1 MLRTQ
6 PESQTG
12 DLRFVQAESPE
23 QIETARALF
32 REYGA
37 ALGFSLC
44 FQDFDRELAELPG
57 RYAPPSGRLLLCL
70 VEDRA
75 AGCAALRRSDPEAC
89 EMKRLYVRPEFR
101 SRRLG
106 EKLARLVIDEAR
118 RGGYRRMRLDTL
130 PSMERAI
137 ALYRKL
143 GFKTI
148 EPYRDNPV
156 AGALFLELALDG

>member
-1 MLRTQ
+1 MPKTQ
-6 PESQTG
+6 AESQTG
-12 DLRFVQAESPE
+12 DVRFVQAESPE

-37 ALGFSLC
+37 SLGFSLC

-57 RYAPPSGRLLLCL
+57 RYAPPAGRLLLCL
-70 VEDRA
+70 VEDQA
-75 AGCAALRRSDPEAC
+75 AGCVALRQIDSEVC

-106 EKLARLVIDEAR
+106 EKLARLVIDEGR
-118 RGGYRRMRLDTL
+118 RGRYRRMRLDTL
-130 PSMERAI
+130 PSMQRAI
-137 ALYRKL
+137 ELYRKL

-148 EPYRDNPV
+148 EPYCDNPV
-156 AGALFLELALDG
+156 AGALFLELAL